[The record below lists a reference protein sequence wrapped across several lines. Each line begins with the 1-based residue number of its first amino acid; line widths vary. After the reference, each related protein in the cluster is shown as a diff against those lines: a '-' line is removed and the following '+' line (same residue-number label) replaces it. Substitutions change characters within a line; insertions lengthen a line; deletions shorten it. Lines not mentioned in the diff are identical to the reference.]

1 MIFIL
6 LWVFRNK
13 HQQLMIFIWS
23 CFLLKVIKK
32 HRADLV
38 HIIIHFAMYLGM
50 GKVLGKV
57 WPGFKN
63 KYDLDIYGL
72 R

>member
-6 LWVFRNK
+6 LWVIRNK

-23 CFLLKVIKK
+23 YFLLKVIKNIGPISGCL
-32 HRADLV
+32 DVLV
-38 HIIIHFAMYLGM
+38 RIIIYFARYLGM
-50 GKVLGKV
+50 G
-57 WPGFKN
+57 
-63 KYDLDIYGL
+63 

>member
-1 MIFIL
+1 MMTKMIYRFFNAAFLMIFIL
-6 LWVFRNK
+6 LWVLRNK

-23 CFLLKVIKK
+23 CFLLKVIKI

-38 HIIIHFAMYLGM
+38 RIIIYFSRYLGV
-50 GKVLGKV
+50 G
-57 WPGFKN
+57 
-63 KYDLDIYGL
+63 

>member
-1 MIFIL
+1 MIVYRFLNAAFLMIFIL
-6 LWVFRNK
+6 LWVLRNK

-23 CFLLKVIKK
+23 CFLLKVIKI

-38 HIIIHFAMYLGM
+38 RIITYFARYLGM
-50 GKVLGKV
+50 G
-57 WPGFKN
+57 
-63 KYDLDIYGL
+63 